1 MQQHQDNSFQQS
13 IDNLVNS
20 FKANVQHLASEYA
33 VHILRDSF
41 GVGSNGA
48 GNTSVARGGSSTLK
62 KGEKRDP
69 KRIETLKK
77 SFVAFVEKH
86 PGLRIEEIN
95 KQMSTTTRELAL
107 PIKKA
112 SDEGLVKTKG
122 QKRATTYPAKA

>member
-20 FKANVQHLASEYA
+20 FKSNVQHLASEYA
-33 VHILRDSF
+33 VHILRQSF
-41 GVGSNGA
+41 GGNGTTLSTKGSF
-48 GNTSVARGGSSTLK
+48 SSDALK

-77 SFVAFVEKH
+77 SFTSFVEKN
-86 PGLRIEEIN
+86 PGMRIEEIN
-95 KQMSTTTRELAL
+95 KQLKTTTRELAL

-112 SDEGLVKTKG
+112 CAEGLVKTKG
-122 QKRATTYPAKA
+122 AKRATTYHPVKS